1 MARDLVIAM
10 DAGTS
15 VIKALVFDLKGR
27 QLADAARPN
36 TYTTGSGGAVEQDMA
51 RTWTDSVA
59 VLAELSGRIDDLK
72 SRAAVLAIT
81 GQGDGTWL
89 MDKDGQP
96 AAPAWLWLDSRAAGI
111 VHEMDG
117 NGVRQKMYRRT
128 GCGLNACNQS
138 SQLAWMQRHAPD
150 VLKRAATAQHCKDWL
165 YFGLTGVRATD
176 VTEGVFT
183 FGDFRTRTYV
193 PEILDWMGIAAQQRL
208 LPEMVDGTR
217 TTHALKADAARAT
230 GLPEGLPVSL
240 GSVDVACTALGAGL
254 YEPGRSVGATIIGS
268 TSMHMR
274 LEPKAEDLELA
285 PDPSGYTMAFP
296 VPDAVSRMQSNMA
309 ATLNIDWIVDL
320 ARDAARQLGHEV
332 SRKDALLALDSRVL
346 EARPGVEIYHPY
358 IHEAGERGPFFNADA
373 RAQFIGLSQRTSF
386 IDLVRTVYDGLVL
399 AARDCYSAIGGAP
412 SEIRIAG
419 GAARSKA
426 LKTLL
431 ASGLGVPV
439 RESTREEA
447 GAAGTAMMAA
457 VAIGAEPDMA
467 SAVRTWVTPY
477 LGGTVEPVPALQARY
492 DELFP
497 IYVKT
502 RKAMP
507 EIWADLTRARNKA
520 SQ

>member
-1 MARDLVIAM
+1 MARDLIIAM

-15 VIKALVFDLKGR
+15 VIKALVFDLKGQ

-51 RTWTDSVA
+51 RTWSDSVA
-59 VLAELSGRIDDLK
+59 VLAELTGKVGDLK
-72 SRAAVLAIT
+72 DRAAVLAIT

-89 MDKDGQP
+89 MDKDGNP
-96 AAPAWLWLDSRAAGI
+96 TAPAWLWLDSRAAGI
-111 VHEMDG
+111 VHEMDAK
-117 NGVRQKMYRRT
+117 GVRQKMYHRT
-128 GCGLNACNQS
+128 GCGLNACNSS
-138 SQLAWMQRHAPD
+138 SQLAWMQRHTPE
-150 VLKRAATAQHCKDWL
+150 VLARSATANHCKDWL
-165 YFGLTGVRATD
+165 YFGLTGERVTD

-183 FGDFRTRTYV
+183 FGDFRSRDYV
-193 PEILDWMGIAAQQRL
+193 PEILDWMGIADQQRL

-217 TTHALKADAARAT
+217 KTHPLQTAAAKAT

-254 YEPGRSVGATIIGS
+254 YEPGGRSGPRSSGS

-274 LEPKAEDLELA
+274 LEPKAENLKLA
-285 PDPSGYTMAFP
+285 PEPSGYTDGLSGAECSLAHA
-296 VPDAVSRMQSNMA
+296 VQHGGDAQHRLDRRSRPRCGPRTGPRSHAQ
-309 ATLNIDWIVDL
+309 
-320 ARDAARQLGHEV
+320 
-332 SRKDALLALDSRVL
+332 DALLALDSRVL
-346 EARPGVEIYHPY
+346 DAKPGVEIYHPY

-373 RAQFIGLSQRTSF
+373 RAQFIGLSQKTSF

-439 RESTREEA
+439 RESAREEA

-467 SAVRTWVTPY
+467 SAVKAWVTPC
-477 LGGTVEPVPALQARY
+477 LGGTVEPDPALKQRY

-502 RKAMP
+502 RKMMP

-520 SQ
+520 

>member
-1 MARDLVIAM
+1 MARDLIIAM

-27 QLADAARPN
+27 QIADAARPN

-59 VLAELSGRIDDLK
+59 VLAELTGKVDGLND
-72 SRAAVLAIT
+72 RAAVLAIT

-89 MDKDGQP
+89 MDKDGAP
-96 AAPAWLWLDSRAAGI
+96 TAPAWLWLDSRAAGI
-111 VHEMDG
+111 VHEMDAK
-117 NGVRQKMYRRT
+117 GVRQKMYERT
-128 GCGLNACNQS
+128 GCGLNACNSS
-138 SQLAWMQRHAPD
+138 SQLAWMQRHMPE
-150 VLKRAATAQHCKDWL
+150 VLARSTTANHCKDWL
-165 YFGLTGVRATD
+165 YFGLTGERVTD

-183 FGDFRTRTYV
+183 FGDFRSRDYV
-193 PEILDWMGIAAQQRL
+193 PEILDWMGIAEQQRL
-208 LPEMVDGTR
+208 LPEMIDGTR
-217 TTHALKADAARAT
+217 TTHPLQAGAAKAT

-254 YEPGRSVGATIIGS
+254 YEPGHTVGATIIGS

-274 LEPKAEDLELA
+274 LEAKAENLQLA
-285 PDPSGYTMAFP
+285 PEPSGYTMAFP
-296 VPDAVSRMQSNMA
+296 VPGAVSRMQSNMA

-320 ARDAARQLGHEV
+320 ARDAARMFGHEV

-346 EARPGVEIYHPY
+346 DAKPGVEIYHPY

-373 RAQFIGLSQRTSF
+373 RAQFIGISQRTSF

-467 SAVRTWVTPY
+467 SAVRTWVTPC
-477 LGGTVEPVPALQARY
+477 LGGTVQPDPALQARY

-502 RKAMP
+502 RKMMP
-507 EIWADLTRARNKA
+507 EIWADLTRARTKA
-520 SQ
+520 SP

>member
-1 MARDLVIAM
+1 MARDLIIAM

-15 VIKALVFDLKGR
+15 VIKALVFDLKGQ

-36 TYTTGSGGAVEQDMA
+36 AYTTGSGGAVEQDMA
-51 RTWTDSVA
+51 RTWDDSVA
-59 VLAELSGRIDDLK
+59 VLSELTAKVDGLK

-89 MDKDGQP
+89 MDKDGAP

-111 VHEMDG
+111 VHEMDR
-117 NGVRQKMYRRT
+117 NGVRRKMYQHT

-138 SQLAWMQRHAPD
+138 SQIAWMKRHAPE
-150 VLKRAATAQHCKDWL
+150 VLARATTAQHCKDWL
-165 YFGLTGVRATD
+165 YFGLTGQRVTD

-183 FGDFRTRTYV
+183 FGDFRTRDYV
-193 PEILDWMGIAAQQRL
+193 PEILDWMGIADQQRL

-217 TTHALKADAARAT
+217 VTHPLNAAAAKAT
-230 GLPEGLPVSL
+230 GLVEGLPVSL
-240 GSVDVACTALGAGL
+240 GAVDVACTALGAGL
-254 YEPGRSVGATIIGS
+254 YAPGQSVGASIIGS

-274 LEPKAEDLELA
+274 LEPKAENLKLA
-285 PDPSGYTMAFP
+285 PEPSGYTMAFP

-320 ARDAARQLGHEV
+320 ARDAARALGHEV

-346 EARPGVEIYHPY
+346 DAKPGVEIYHPY

-373 RAQFIGLSQRTSF
+373 RAQFIGLSQKTSF

-399 AARDCYSAIGGAP
+399 AARDCYAAIGGAP
-412 SEIRIAG
+412 SEIRVAG

-426 LKTLL
+426 LKLLL
-431 ASGLGVPV
+431 ASSLGVPV

-467 SAVRTWVTPY
+467 KAVETWVTPC
-477 LGGTVEPVPALQARY
+477 LGGVVKPDAGMQARY

-502 RKAMP
+502 RQAMP
-507 EIWADLTRARNKA
+507 EIWADLTRARSKA
-520 SQ
+520 KE